1 MAHALLHILK
11 NKIKGD
17 FMFKVRNEF
26 KMVLVVCASL
36 FQTAFAADIVHKGSG
51 DTKLE
56 AYLNAYQK
64 CLKNSETCY
73 PTIADFNKD
82 ATRYLNDEC
91 ELDNFLYLPGVNGAF
106 TCRVE
111 GSGDRDYTKETKIIW
126 GSGQHL
132 HNSYPSIVDAYN
144 ECKNKGFKCDVTP
157 QQLINRV
164 SEIEAKN
171 HPRGAQ
177 FSITSAMQK
186 YLTDSGRCVP
196 KASLAGM
203 GYYSHCYVI
212 GTKQK

>member
-1 MAHALLHILK
+1 
-11 NKIKGD
+11 
-17 FMFKVRNEF
+17 MFKFKNEL
-26 KMVLVVCASL
+26 KMGLVVCASL

-64 CLKNSETCY
+64 CLKNSDTCY

-82 ATRYLNDEC
+82 ATRYINDEC
-91 ELDNFLYLPGVNGAF
+91 EADTLYLPGVNGAF

-111 GSGDRDYTKETKIIW
+111 GSGERDYTKETKIFW
-126 GSGQHL
+126 GNGQYL

-144 ECKNKGFKCDVTP
+144 DCKNKGFKCDLSP

-164 SEIEAKN
+164 TEIEARN
-171 HPRGAQ
+171 HPKNAQ
-177 FSITSAMQK
+177 FSINSAMQK
-186 YLTDSGRCVP
+186 YLSDSMRCMP
-196 KASLAGM
+196 KASLVGM
-203 GYYSHCYVI
+203 GWFSHCYVI